1 MTTADKVIKTKVGLL
16 ELGKQL
22 GNVFKACRVMGYRRD
37 SFYRFKELY
46 ESGGEVALQE
56 ISRSKPNLRNRI
68 GDEVEDAVVKLAIA
82 EPAWGQVRVANE
94 LKKKGV
100 TISAAGV
107 RCVWLRHD
115 LETIKKRLKAL
126 ESKSLQEG
134 LILTEAQVV
143 ALERAKQDKEAHGEF
158 ESECPGYCGAQ
169 DTFYV
174 GTLKGVGPI
183 YQQMFIDT
191 YSKVAFAKL
200 YDRKT
205 PIVAAD
211 LLNDRVLPFFEA
223 HEVRLSR
230 VLTDRGTQYCGTDRH
245 EYELYLAV
253 EDIDHTRTQVK
264 SPQTNGICER
274 FHKTLLNEFY
284 RVAFRKKIYSTLD
297 VLQVPGLDH
306 SAASLN
312 SPATEPLRV

>member
-22 GNVFKACRVMGYRRD
+22 GNVSKACRVMGYSRD

-126 ESKSLQEG
+126 ETKSLQEG
-134 LILTEAQVV
+134 LVLTEAQMT
-143 ALERAKQDKEAHGEF
+143 ALEKAKQDKEAHGEF
-158 ESECPGYCGAQ
+158 DSECPGYCGVQ

-174 GTLKGVGPI
+174 GTLKGVGRI
-183 YQQMFIDT
+183 YQQTFIDT

-205 PIVAAD
+205 PLTAAD
-211 LLNDRVLPFFEA
+211 LLNDRVLPFFEQ
-223 HEVRLSR
+223 HELVLSR
-230 VLTDRGTQYCGTDRH
+230 VLTDRGTEYCGTDRH

-253 EDIDHTRTQVK
+253 EDIDHTRTKVK

-274 FHKTLLNEFY
+274 FHKTVLNEFY
-284 RVAFRKKIYSTLD
+284 RVAFRKKIYKTLKELKTD
-297 VLQVPGLDH
+297 MDEWANPLQ
-306 SAASLN
+306 
-312 SPATEPLRV
+312 

>member
-22 GNVFKACRVMGYRRD
+22 GNVSKACRVMGYSRD

-126 ESKSLQEG
+126 ETKSLQEG
-134 LILTEAQVV
+134 LILTEA
-143 ALERAKQDKEAHGEF
+143 
-158 ESECPGYCGAQ
+158 
-169 DTFYV
+169 
-174 GTLKGVGPI
+174 
-183 YQQMFIDT
+183 
-191 YSKVAFAKL
+191 
-200 YDRKT
+200 
-205 PIVAAD
+205 
-211 LLNDRVLPFFEA
+211 
-223 HEVRLSR
+223 
-230 VLTDRGTQYCGTDRH
+230 
-245 EYELYLAV
+245 
-253 EDIDHTRTQVK
+253 
-264 SPQTNGICER
+264 
-274 FHKTLLNEFY
+274 
-284 RVAFRKKIYSTLD
+284 
-297 VLQVPGLDH
+297 
-306 SAASLN
+306 
-312 SPATEPLRV
+312 